1 MYREKRIAT
10 MMPCLNEERLIG
22 KTIEA
27 TPDFIDFIIIT
38 DDCSTDGTYEIARHY
53 QEKDPR
59 IHIIRHKKNMG
70 VGFSL
75 VEEYHKM
82 VELGG
87 DIAVGIGGD
96 LQMPMEQ
103 IPNLLDPII
112 NGEAEVVKG
121 NRFSQGGTIEG
132 MPTIKII
139 GNTMISMLC
148 KISSGYWKLFDVVDG
163 FVAVSKEAINR
174 VDWSNP
180 WRGYGYPMEHLA
192 RYNIANVLIKEVP
205 RRAIY
210 LKGERQSQIKGF
222 NYFLKCS
229 PMMLRLFFRRLWK
242 KYTIQ
247 NGHPLVFLY
256 LFGMLSTLIGVILA
270 VLIVLNKFIHAHEY
284 IITGATAIMTAMF
297 LLLGFNALFFA
308 MFFDM
313 LDNEKL
319 QK

>member
-1 MYREKRIAT
+1 VYV
-10 MMPCLNEERLIG
+10 
-22 KTIEA
+22 
-27 TPDFIDFIIIT
+27 DFLIIT
-38 DDCSTDGTYEIARHY
+38 DDCSTDRTYEIARAY
-53 QEKDPR
+53 QDKDPR
-59 IHIIRHKKNMG
+59 IHIIKHEKNMG

-82 VELGG
+82 IELGG

-112 NGEAEVVKG
+112 DGEAEVVKG
-121 NRFSQGGTIEG
+121 TRFSQGGTIEG
-132 MPTIKII
+132 MPLVRII

-148 KISSGYWKLFDVVDG
+148 KISTGYWKLFDVVDG
-163 FVAVSKEAINR
+163 FVAVSREAIQK

-180 WRGYGYPMEHLA
+180 WHGYGYPMEHLG
-192 RYNIANVLIKEVP
+192 RYNIANVTIKEVP

-222 NYFLKCS
+222 KYFLKCS
-229 PMMLRLFFRRLWK
+229 PMMLRMFFRRLWR
-242 KYTIQ
+242 KYIVQ
-247 NGHPLVFLY
+247 NGHPLAFLY
-256 LFGMLSTLIGVILA
+256 LIGIMSSFIG
-270 VLIVLNKFIHAHEY
+270 IVLAFLILCSRFLYHDGY
-284 IITGATAIMTAMF
+284 VVTGATAIMTAMF
-297 LLLGFNALFFA
+297 LLLGFNSLFFA